1 MTGSAGKWSRPVV
14 GFWAGL
20 LVFAA
25 FLFAP
30 APENMPLPA
39 HRTAAVTL
47 LMVTWWISEAL
58 PIAVTALLP
67 LALFP
72 LLGVQSAAQTAAPY
86 ADHNIF
92 LFFGG
97 FCIALAME
105 KWNLH
110 RRMALHVI
118 ALVGYRPRQLIL
130 GFMVATAAISM
141 WVSNSA
147 TAMMMMPIGLAV
159 VQHLTHSK
167 EASPFG
173 GALMLAVAYGA
184 SIGGMGTLIGTP
196 PNLVFAGQI
205 GMLFPDAPAF
215 GFMRWMMMAL
225 PLVLV
230 FLPLAWL
237 YLAFVIYKPM
247 PMTSESRDVIRQG
260 ISEMGPLSP
269 EERLTLMVF
278 VATCLAWITRQDI
291 PIGRIVLPGWTSLL
305 ESPAYVQDSTIAM
318 TAALMLFLLPV
329 DFKKRR
335 FVLDWPSLS
344 GMPWGILLLFGGGFS
359 LAEAFVGSG
368 LASWIGGL
376 FLQFN
381 GVSTMGLMLG
391 TCLLTMAI
399 TEMTSNTATATMI
412 LPVVASAAISM
423 GLHPFTLMIP
433 AALSA
438 SCAFMLPVSTPP
450 NAIVFGSGQLSIPQM
465 AKSGLT
471 LNLIAALLIVGLMYV
486 VVAPGLSIDL
496 NAVPSW
502 AVKPPAGP

>member
-1 MTGSAGKWSRPVV
+1 MTDPAGKWSRPAV

-20 LVFAA
+20 IVFAA
-25 FLFAP
+25 FIIVP
-30 APENMPLPA
+30 APDSMSMPA

-67 LALFP
+67 LAFFP

-110 RRMALHVI
+110 RRIALHVI
-118 ALVGYRPRQLIL
+118 AFVGYRPRQLIL

-159 VQHLTHSK
+159 VQHVTHSK
-167 EASPFG
+167 DPSPFG

-196 PNLVFAGQI
+196 PNLVFAGQL
-205 GMLFPDAPAF
+205 GMLFPNAPAF
-215 GFMRWMMMAL
+215 GFMPWMMIAM

-237 YLAFVIYKPM
+237 YLAFVVYKPI
-247 PMTSESRDVIRQG
+247 PTTSETRDVLRHG
-260 ISEMGPLSP
+260 MSDMGPLSR
-269 EERLTLMVF
+269 EERMTLIVF
-278 VATCLAWITRQDI
+278 VVTCLAWITRQDI
-291 PIGRIVLPGWTSLL
+291 PVGNIVLPGWTSWL
-305 ESPAYVQDSTIAM
+305 ETAGFVQDSTIAM
-318 TAALMLFLLPV
+318 TAALMLFALPV

-359 LAEAFVGSG
+359 LAEAFVSSG

-376 FLQFN
+376 FLQFH
-381 GVSTMGLMLG
+381 GASTVGLMFG
-391 TCLLTMAI
+391 TCLMTMAI

-450 NAIVFGSGQLSIPQM
+450 NAIVFGSGQISIPQM

-471 LNLIAALLIVGLMYV
+471 LNLIAAVLIVGLMYA
-486 VVAPGLSIDL
+486 VVAPCLSIDL

-502 AVKPPAGP
+502 AFKPPAMP

>member
-67 LALFP
+67 LVFFP
-72 LLGVQSAAQTAAPY
+72 LLGIQSAAQTAAPY

-105 KWNLH
+105 RWNLH
-110 RRMALHVI
+110 RRIALHVI
-118 ALVGYRPRQLIL
+118 AFVGYRPRQLIL
-130 GFMVATAAISM
+130 GFLVATAAISM

-159 VQHLTHSK
+159 VGHITHSK
-167 EASPFG
+167 DPSTFG

-196 PNLVFAGQI
+196 PNLVFAGQLA
-205 GMLFPDAPAF
+205 MLFPNAPAF
-215 GFMRWMMMAL
+215 GFMPWMMIAM

-230 FLPLAWL
+230 FLPIAWL
-237 YLAFVIYKPM
+237 YLAFVVYKPT
-247 PMTSESRDVIRQG
+247 PTTSEPRDVIG
-260 ISEMGPLSP
+260 HEISGMGPISR
-269 EERLTLMVF
+269 EERMTLMVF
-278 VATCLAWITRQDI
+278 VITCLAWITRQDM
-291 PIGRIVLPGWTSLL
+291 PVGDIVLPGWTSLL
-305 ESPAYVQDSTIAM
+305 ESAGFVQDSTIAM
-318 TAALMLFLLPV
+318 AAALVLFLLPV

-335 FVLDWPSLS
+335 FLLDWPSLS

-359 LAEAFVGSG
+359 LAEAFVSSG
-368 LASWIGGL
+368 LAAWIGGL

-381 GVSTMGLMLG
+381 AVSTMGLILG
-391 TCLLTMAI
+391 TCLITMAI

-412 LPVVASAAISM
+412 LPVVASAAIAM

-465 AKSGLT
+465 AKSGLA
-471 LNLIAALLIVGLMYV
+471 LNLIAAVLIVALMYA
-486 VVAPGLSIDL
+486 VVAPSLSIDL
-496 NAVPSW
+496 NAVPPW
-502 AVKPPAGP
+502 VVRLPATP